1 MVPLMSNNV
10 WLHLVNQNE
19 EDVSFLLSELSKTP
33 KQTIGLHTSL
43 GGALSTRQ
51 RNYISGDGD
60 AVNMY
65 LSAGGETL
73 SLNQALTIKREI
85 LYTLLLH

>member
-33 KQTIGLHTSL
+33 KQTLGLHTSL

-73 SLNQALTIKREI
+73 SMNKALTIKREI